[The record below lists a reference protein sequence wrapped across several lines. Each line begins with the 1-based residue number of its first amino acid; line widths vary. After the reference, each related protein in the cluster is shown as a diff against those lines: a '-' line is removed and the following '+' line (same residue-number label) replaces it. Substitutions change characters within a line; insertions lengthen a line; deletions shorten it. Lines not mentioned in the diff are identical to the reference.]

1 MTAKKQRRQVRAE
14 NPGGAC
20 GYVGHMTVD
29 ELKDRAVGEQVDGT
43 CPLCGQVHLT
53 RDEIEELERQK
64 VTASERFEE
73 VKGEAE
79 ARQP

>member
-64 VTASERFEE
+64 VTNSERFEE

-79 ARQP
+79 AG

>member
-1 MTAKKQRRQVRAE
+1 MTAKKKRRQVRAE

-20 GYVGHMTVD
+20 GYIGHMTVD
-29 ELKDRAVGEQVDGT
+29 ELKYRAVGDQVDGT

-64 VTASERFEE
+64 VTSSERFEK

-79 ARQP
+79 AQQP

>member
-1 MTAKKQRRQVRAE
+1 MTAMKKRRQVRAE

-29 ELKDRAVGEQVDGT
+29 ELKSRAVGEQVDGT

-79 ARQP
+79 AG

>member
-1 MTAKKQRRQVRAE
+1 MTAKKKRRQVRAE

-20 GYVGHMTVD
+20 GYVGHMTGD

-79 ARQP
+79 AG